1 MARFKNKPSSTNEGK
16 ITYGNDIISDIVYL
30 AVKEIPNVDFYALT
44 PYIKNP
50 SSINVYIEK
59 EGVYVDVTITTH
71 FTQSISDVAFK
82 VQEAIRHNVEAMTE
96 YHIASVNVIVKGV
109 TFEDEIAPQQK
120 ETPENTEEKQ

>member
-1 MARFKNKPSSTNEGK
+1 MARFKNNPSSTNEGK